1 MKRIVLLIIT
11 ALLFIVSYIN
21 AEKKTP
27 DSIVNKEV
35 KVIRTE
41 IAPNV
46 KDSILY
52 SKLSAEQLLEL
63 KRQENETEIM
73 RIESRNNSNMP
84 LGPLAIVTIV
94 LMPFLFVLLILL
106 IQGYIRDKEAKRKYD
121 LYMKSLEMGQS
132 IPEHF
137 FDEPKKANPVSNLKK
152 GILWFVVGL
161 ALLIYFLVVKDT
173 DALIVG
179 IVPTF
184 IGIGYLVVH
193 LLDKPK
199 RYYNDEQNG

>member
-11 ALLFIVSYIN
+11 ALLFIVSHIN

-35 KVIRTE
+35 KVIKTE
-41 IAPNV
+41 LAPNV

-63 KRQENETEIM
+63 KRQENETELM
-73 RIESRNNSNMP
+73 RIESRNRSNMP

-106 IQGYIRDKEAKRKYD
+106 IQGYVRDKEAKRKYD
-121 LYMKSLEMGQS
+121 LYMKSIEMGQS
-132 IPEHF
+132 IP
-137 FDEPKKANPVSNLKK
+137 
-152 GILWFVVGL
+152 
-161 ALLIYFLVVKDT
+161 
-173 DALIVG
+173 
-179 IVPTF
+179 
-184 IGIGYLVVH
+184 
-193 LLDKPK
+193 
-199 RYYNDEQNG
+199 